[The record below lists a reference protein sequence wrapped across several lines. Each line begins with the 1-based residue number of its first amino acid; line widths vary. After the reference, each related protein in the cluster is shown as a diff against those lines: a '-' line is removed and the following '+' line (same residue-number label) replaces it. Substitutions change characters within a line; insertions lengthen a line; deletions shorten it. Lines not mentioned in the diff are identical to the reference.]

1 MKAGLTKY
9 LMRFLVRRQDIE
21 DIVQETFLRAYESE
35 RRQPIDFPKSFLFT
49 VAKNLAL
56 SQIDKKATRLMSYVG
71 DLQDLDVTD
80 RHCVED
86 DVDAQQKLAVLMKV
100 VAALPPQCQR
110 VVVMKKMLGFSHD
123 EIGGRLGISVRTVEK
138 HLAKALQRC
147 QDSREAEPVE
157 ARPVSR
163 RPCRRKYSR
172 REAGVT
178 NLFDIHRGARSD
190 NSRDIQARAR
200 AWVIELDDEPL
211 SSDRKTQFR
220 AWLDRSPTHRQA
232 FAQARRGLA
241 GNGLFE
247 QRVE

>member
-1 MKAGLTKY
+1 MSRVLEKRAVTPDEVKVSLELTGEGGAGPVAAPGGAAGSVTSSFLAVKAGLTKY

-157 ARPVSR
+157 ARPVSPAPLPEKILAARGR
-163 RPCRRKYSR
+163 R
-172 REAGVT
+172 
-178 NLFDIHRGARSD
+178 D
-190 NSRDIQARAR
+190 
-200 AWVIELDDEPL
+200 
-211 SSDRKTQFR
+211 
-220 AWLDRSPTHRQA
+220 
-232 FAQARRGLA
+232 
-241 GNGLFE
+241 
-247 QRVE
+247 